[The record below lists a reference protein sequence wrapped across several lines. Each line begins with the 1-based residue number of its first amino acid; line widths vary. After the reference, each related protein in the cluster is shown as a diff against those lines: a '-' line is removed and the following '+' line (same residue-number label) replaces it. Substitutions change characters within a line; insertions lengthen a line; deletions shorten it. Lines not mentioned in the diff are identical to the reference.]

1 MATKTPQV
9 GEQAPD
15 FELPG
20 TDGPFKLS
28 EHRGERVVLLF
39 YPGDNTMVCTK
50 QFCSYRDRADDFAT
64 LDATVVGIS
73 SQDLASHE
81 GFIAKHGLNVPLL
94 SDVDR
99 QVSISYS
106 AFSPR
111 LGIKRAVIV
120 IDEQG
125 IVRARHDHL
134 LGLDYQSVDELKA
147 MLDALPSPAPEARY
161 LGVSEPTVRLWV
173 RRDALAALP
182 GFKPA
187 LIEHESLRR
196 VGRAV
201 RELRARGEDR
211 EWLEGVVR
219 YVEDM
224 TDRSSPS
231 VRQGLKE
238 LAEGKLQ
245 PA

>member
-1 MATKTPQV
+1 MAKTPQV

-20 TDGPFKLS
+20 TDGTFKLS

-50 QFCSYRDRADDFAT
+50 QFCSYRDRAEDFAA

-99 QVSISYS
+99 QVSIDYS

-120 IDEQG
+120 IDEHG

-147 MLDALPSPAPEARY
+147 MLDALP
-161 LGVSEPTVRLWV
+161 
-173 RRDALAALP
+173 
-182 GFKPA
+182 
-187 LIEHESLRR
+187 
-196 VGRAV
+196 AV
-201 RELRARGEDR
+201 A
-211 EWLEGVVR
+211 
-219 YVEDM
+219 
-224 TDRSSPS
+224 
-231 VRQGLKE
+231 
-238 LAEGKLQ
+238 
-245 PA
+245 